1 LPSIH
6 ILRYAT
12 KEALK
17 WLDQAYWL
25 PQMNVLKETRK
36 KIMRLLKTV
45 RDSLPGNSAS
55 HINYR
60 LSVESDIRE
69 SPLKILLHSLSPN
82 LVSEILIPL
91 LFRTDYLLPKSIA
104 KGYESVEAI
113 LACGWGDILCEFAF
127 YWRHFS
133 TLFLEYVIHKLHQ
146 HYRTKASD
154 YARASRIQ
162 EHDGRN
168 QQDGESRVVFSIH
181 RLKFYIELAKYMID
195 WRRQHRSSIEDPY
208 MNHLRD
214 YEILELLFQKWNPSA
229 RLIALY
235 LTESVP
241 DMKEPVEKFSQIMTI
256 NNKKHQMDVSLY
268 NIIYFMAYMNI

>member
-55 HINYR
+55 HINYS

-113 LACGWGDILCEFAF
+113 LACGWGD
-127 YWRHFS
+127 
-133 TLFLEYVIHKLHQ
+133 
-146 HYRTKASD
+146 
-154 YARASRIQ
+154 ARASRIQ